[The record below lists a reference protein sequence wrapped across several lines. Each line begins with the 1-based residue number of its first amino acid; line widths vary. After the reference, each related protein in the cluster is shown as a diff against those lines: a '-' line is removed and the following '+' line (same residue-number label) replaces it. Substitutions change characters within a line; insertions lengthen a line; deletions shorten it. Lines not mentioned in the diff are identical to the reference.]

1 LPADP
6 TGVRG
11 LTATADG
18 RVILAAVHVGGIP
31 RSLNGGE
38 TWTPTIP
45 VNFDVHEIRAHAA
58 RPELVAAA
66 AAVGLCVSHNRGET
80 WTVLPK
86 DFQGRTSLALAVL
99 HDEALFSVQD
109 GPFAKRSQI
118 WRWRIDSHDIEQL
131 RDGLPEW
138 LEGKV
143 DTNLITSGGGRTA
156 ILDAGGNLWLSNHA
170 SSGWR
175 RIAAGLPYAFGLL
188 VL

>member
-1 LPADP
+1 
-6 TGVRG
+6 
-11 LTATADG
+11 
-18 RVILAAVHVGGIP
+18 
-31 RSLNGGE
+31 
-38 TWTPTIP
+38 
-45 VNFDVHEIRAHAA
+45 
-58 RPELVAAA
+58 
-66 AAVGLCVSHNRGET
+66 
-80 WTVLPK
+80 VLPK

-99 HDEALFSVQD
+99 HDEVLFSVQD

-143 DTNLITSGGGRTA
+143 DTNSIASGSGSTA
-156 ILDAGGNLWLSNHA
+156 ILDTGGNLWLSNHA

-175 RIAAGLPYAFGLL
+175 RIAAGQPYAFGLL